1 MMARIVCLV
10 WSSYAGTV
18 AEAAARRPEADGLVF
33 SSKALENQS
42 MIDLALRSVESASA
56 VFLFRTAEILWDQF
70 DEPIKAAA
78 EKIPVVSVSY
88 DPAAWNLSSV
98 TREEAQRAYQY
109 LLYGG
114 AANADHLLKYLAALS
129 GYGDIAAVAEP
140 EPQPWEGLWHPQA
153 PQPYFGRVEEY
164 LAWYDGYCRKKG
176 SNGPKVGL
184 LMGRHYWV
192 NSMPDVETAL
202 IHGLESKGLGV
213 ICAFTNTMR
222 DVSLGNKGSNQWSR
236 EAFLDDNGGSRI
248 EALIKL
254 LPYFCRS
261 SSSSVKD
268 GIDSPAWPSVELFQ
282 KLNVPVFQPVFS
294 SVKTLEEWEADP
306 QGLSS
311 EVAWAV
317 AMPEFE
323 GATEPFLLGGP
334 QPAAPSFAATA
345 VERRVPH
352 LERIERFCGRVTRW
366 VALRNKPVEQRKV
379 AFILH
384 NDPCSSVEA
393 TVGGAAKL
401 DSLESLS
408 RILKAMR
415 DRGYQ
420 VEAPGNGW
428 DLIEKILERKA
439 ISEFRWTTV
448 EEIVGR
454 GGALTELELPIYQ
467 KWFDSYPHEV
477 RQAVS
482 EGWGAPPGEAHGEI
496 PAAMVLNGRIIITG
510 LKLGSAVVCVQPK
523 RGCAGSRCDG
533 AVCKILHD
541 PNVPPPHQ
549 YIATYRWLQDGFG
562 ADLIV
567 HVGTHGNL
575 EFLPGKSVGLSGRC
589 LPDLVLHEVPHVYI
603 YNSDNPAE
611 GVIAKRRS
619 YATVVDHMQT
629 VLVGSE
635 AEADLT
641 DLENYLGEW
650 ERARLVSPS
659 RAHQLEHLIKEEIQ
673 ARNLAEQVRLD
684 QADDFAALATRTHEA
699 IGLLANTA
707 IDDGMHIFGETPVD
721 DRRTDFIYSII
732 RHDAGQETSLRR
744 LLCQAQ
750 GLNLDDLLAAPGLFD
765 EKRSQ
770 SQARLL
776 AMVEEQGRE
785 ICRRSLAPDGAET
798 DKPLP
803 LTARE
808 FLGEKLLSEEPLQAL
823 GKISDRIKAINR
835 RLERTDEIPSLL
847 NSFEGQYV
855 PPGPS
860 GLISRGQEDIL
871 PTGRNFYTLDP
882 RRLPTRAAWRVGWNL
897 AQAVIDKFQADEGRF
912 PENIAMFWMS
922 NDLMWTDGEGLGQII
937 ALLGVRPRWQPS
949 GQVSGFE
956 VIPLSEL
963 DRPRIDVTIRVSGLL
978 RDSFPAAINLV
989 DEAVQAVSRL
999 DEEPEWNYVR
1009 KHTLARLD
1017 ELPTDADEAWRRA
1030 TFRIFSS
1037 QAGVYQAGVN
1047 LAVQAS
1053 AWETDNDL
1061 ADIFVHWNGYAYG
1074 LGAFGVESPR
1084 ALEASLSTVDV
1095 TYNKVVSDEHDL
1107 LGCCAYFG
1115 TQGGMTAA
1123 ASHFKGEKV
1132 IAYYG
1137 DTREPQSVQVRD
1149 LADELRRV
1157 VRTRLLNQKWID
1169 GMKRHGYKGAADI
1182 SKRAGRIY
1190 GWEATTQEVDD
1201 WIFDEIAQTFVLNRE
1216 NREFFEEHNPW
1227 ALYEISRRILESS
1240 ARDLWQADQENL
1252 QSLKE
1257 GYLEME
1263 GWLEERTEN
1272 FGGEFQG
1279 GSVDVVTAAD
1289 VEAWKANL
1297 ARMRA
1302 QDN

>member
-1 MMARIVCLV
+1 M
-10 WSSYAGTV
+10 
-18 AEAAARRPEADGLVF
+18 ARRPEAGGRIF
-33 SSKALENQS
+33 SSKALEDPAIAQE
-42 MIDLALRSVESASA
+42 ALRSLESASA
-56 VFLFRTAEILWDQF
+56 VLLFRTAEILWDQF
-70 DEPIKAAA
+70 DGPLKAIGH
-78 EKIPVVSVSY
+78 KVPVVSVSY

-114 AANADHLLKYLAALS
+114 DENAGYLLDYLAVLAS
-129 GYGDIAAVAEP
+129 GGDVETVAAP
-140 EPQPWEGLWHPQA
+140 KPQPWEGLWHPEA
-153 PQPYFGRVEEY
+153 PQPYFDQVEKY
-164 LAWYDGYCRKKG
+164 LTWYDGYCREK
-176 SNGPKVGL
+176 SLDGPKVGL

-192 NSMPDVETAL
+192 NAMPDIETAL
-202 IHGLESKGLGV
+202 IDGLEAKGMGV

-222 DVSLGNKGSNQWSR
+222 DASLGNKGSNQWSR
-236 EAFLDDNGGSRI
+236 EVFFEADNRVRI

-254 LPYFCRS
+254 LPYFSRS
-261 SSSSVKD
+261 TSVSNKD

-282 KLNVPVFQPVFS
+282 ELNVPVFQPVFS
-294 SVKTLEEWEADP
+294 SVKSLTEWEVDP

-323 GATEPFLLGGP
+323 GSIEPFLLGGA
-334 QPAAPSFAATA
+334 QAAPQGIFATS
-345 VERRVPH
+345 VERRIAHP
-352 LERIERFCGRVTRW
+352 ERVKRFCARISRW
-366 VALRNKPVEQRKV
+366 VSLRRKPAAKRKV

-393 TVGGAAKL
+393 TVGGASKL

-408 RILKAMR
+408 RILKAMK

-420 VEAPGNGW
+420 VEAPVDGQA
-428 DLIEKILERKA
+428 LIEEILARKA

-454 GGALTELELPIYQ
+454 GGALAELELPVYQ
-467 KWFDSYPHEV
+467 KWFDSYPAET
-477 RQAVS
+477 RRAVTES
-482 EGWGAPPGEAHGEI
+482 WGAPPGQASGEI
-496 PAAMVLNGRIIITG
+496 PAAMVLNGRIIISG

-541 PNVPPPHQ
+541 PKVPPPHQ
-549 YIATYRWLQDGFG
+549 YIATYRWLQDGFE

-575 EFLPGKSVGLSGRC
+575 EFLPGKSVGLSGQC
-589 LPDLVLHEVPHVYI
+589 LPDLVLHETPHVYI

-619 YATVVDHMQT
+619 YATLVDHMQT
-629 VLVGSE
+629 VLVNSE
-635 AEADLT
+635 ADSNLVE
-641 DLENYLGEW
+641 LENYLGEW
-650 ERARLVSPS
+650 ERARLTSPS
-659 RAHQLEHLIKEEIQ
+659 RAHQLEHLIREEIQ

-684 QADDFAALATRTHEA
+684 QGDDFAALAVRTHEA
-699 IGLLANTA
+699 IGLIANTA
-707 IDDGMHIFGETPVD
+707 IDDGMHIFGETPAGE
-721 DRRTDFIYSII
+721 RRASFIYSII
-732 RHDAGQETSLRR
+732 RHDREEKMSLRR
-744 LLCQAQ
+744 LLGQAQ
-750 GLNLDDLLAAPGLFD
+750 GLDLDDLLAAPGIFD
-765 EKRSQ
+765 EKHGQ
-770 SQARLL
+770 SRARLL
-776 AMVEEQGRE
+776 NIVEGQGLE
-785 ICRRSLAPDGAET
+785 ICRLALGLEGLAEDET
-798 DKPLP
+798 LAVKG
-803 LTARE
+803 RE
-808 FLGEKLLSEEPLQAL
+808 LLGEKLVSEEPLRSL
-823 GKISDRIKAINR
+823 TKIAGRIKSINQ
-835 RLERTDEIPSLL
+835 RLERTEEIRSLL
-847 NSFEGQYV
+847 ESFEGRYI

-882 RRLPTRAAWRVGWNL
+882 RRLPTKAAWRVGWNL
-897 AQAVIDKFQADEGRF
+897 AGAVIEKFQADEGRY

-922 NDLMWTDGEGLGQII
+922 NDLMSTDGEGLGQIM
-937 ALLGVRPRWQPS
+937 ALLGVRPRWQDS
-949 GQVSGFE
+949 GQVGGFE
-956 VIPLSEL
+956 IIPLTEL
-963 DRPRIDVTIRVSGLL
+963 GRPRIDITIRVSGLL
-978 RDSFPAAINLV
+978 RDSFPAAIDLV
-989 DEAVQAVSRL
+989 DEAVQAVSAL
-999 DEEPEWNYVR
+999 EEDPEWNYVR
-1009 KHTLARLD
+1009 KHTLDRLTEFTSND
-1017 ELPTDADEAWRRA
+1017 EQSWRRA

-1061 ADIFVHWNGYAYG
+1061 ADVFVHWNGYAYG
-1074 LGAFGVESPR
+1074 QGAFGVESPR
-1084 ALEASLSTVDV
+1084 ALEASLATVDV

-1115 TQGGMTAA
+1115 THGGMTAA

-1132 IAYYG
+1132 SAYYG
-1137 DTREPQSVQVRD
+1137 DTREPRNVQVRD

-1182 SKRAGRIY
+1182 SKRAGRVY
-1190 GWEATTQEVDD
+1190 GWEATTQKVDD
-1201 WIFDEIAQTFVLNRE
+1201 WIFDEIAKTFVLNQE
-1216 NREFFEEHNPW
+1216 NRDFFEEHNPW
-1227 ALYEISRRILESS
+1227 ALEEIARRLLEAS
-1240 ARDLWQADQENL
+1240 ARSLWQADQETL

-1257 GYLEME
+1257 RYLEME
-1263 GWLEERTEN
+1263 GWLEERTES
-1272 FGGEFQG
+1272 FGGKFQG

-1297 ARMRA
+1297 DRMRA
-1302 QDN
+1302 QDK